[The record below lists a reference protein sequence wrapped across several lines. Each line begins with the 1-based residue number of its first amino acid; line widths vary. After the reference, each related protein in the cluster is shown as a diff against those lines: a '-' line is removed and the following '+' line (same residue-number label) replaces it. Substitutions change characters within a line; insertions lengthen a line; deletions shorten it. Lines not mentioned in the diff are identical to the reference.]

1 MIMRR
6 FIFKGLSLLALI
18 AFSIPVSAQGISQAT
33 ESYNNFV
40 RLLGDGSNATA
51 YQALYKSYE
60 ISVKL
65 LESDA
70 NDIQAKALLKTMYPY
85 LQNAAYFYSSQND
98 QQKTLLLAQ
107 SYVGLSVHPAM
118 QSENLPRNENYPIM
132 AKLAAFNT
140 WNNREYSKAIPY
152 LQAYISTGDMDKR
165 EDAYSCLGKALYNA
179 KEYTQAYYILSDG
192 LRLYPQNLSMLSSI
206 INTCMDSGNTADL
219 QKYLSMAL
227 TLRPSDEG
235 LLNTQGLL
243 YEKNKEYELAIDI
256 YQRIRQNKPQSLDVA
271 RHLSLDYYNAGVKY
285 LALSKSNVTK
295 SQAAE
300 YKQKANSYLKAAEPI
315 LQDVMAADPLSVKYA
330 CALATVYSSLGNQ
343 EKLQAINARI
353 SALGIAPVNNMSVPS
368 YIALSD
374 PEPVSTPT
382 PQSVQTTP
390 QPALVA
396 HHTSQ
401 PMEFQNPT
409 SPQLVAGNS
418 PKPTPASTPT
428 VSDVDINIPVNR
440 ANNENTFAVIIAN
453 EEYNKVE
460 NVAMANNDGK
470 IFAEY
475 CHKVLGLPKE
485 NIRRYFDATSL
496 DMTDAIDDIKRIA
509 SLSHGNLNVIFYYA
523 GHGIPDEGSKDAYL
537 LPVDANGQRTTGC
550 ISLNQLY
557 KDLESLN
564 AHCVAVFL
572 DACFSGA
579 NRGDG
584 MLASARGVAIKAK
597 PEEAKGNMV
606 IFSAATDAQT
616 AMPYKEQQHGLF
628 TYYLL
633 KKLQESKGDIT
644 LEQLGE
650 YLIDKVS
657 LRAQV
662 INQKPQTPTMSPSP
676 AFGDRWKTMKLIK

>member
-1 MIMRR
+1 MTR
-6 FIFKGLSLLALI
+6 FICYIFSLLAI
-18 AFSIPVSAQGISQAT
+18 IMPSVSIHGQTMTQAT

-40 RLLGDGSNATA
+40 RLLSNGSDAAA
-51 YQALYKSYE
+51 YQALYQSYE
-60 ISVKL
+60 TAMKVL
-65 LESDA
+65 TGQDD
-70 NDIQAKALLKTMYPY
+70 NVQARNLLKTIYPY
-85 LQNAAYFYSSQND
+85 LQNGAYFYSSQNN
-98 QQKTLLLAQ
+98 QQKTLQMAQ
-107 SYVGLSVHPAM
+107 AYVGLSVLPAM
-118 QSENLPRNENYPIM
+118 QGEGLSRNGNYVIM

-140 WNNREYSKAIPY
+140 WNNHEYAKAIPY
-152 LQAYISTGDMDKR
+152 MQAYLSTGDLDKR
-165 EDAYSCLGKALYNA
+165 EDAYSCLGKVLYNS
-179 KEYTQAYYILSDG
+179 KDYTQAYYILSEG

-219 QKYLSMAL
+219 QKYISMAL

-235 LLNTQGLL
+235 LLNAQGLL
-243 YEKNKEYELAIDI
+243 YEKNKQYEEAIGI
-256 YQRIRQNKPQSLDVA
+256 YLRIRTNKPQSLDVA

-285 LALSKSNVTK
+285 LAMSKQNVTK

-300 YKQKANSYLKAAEPI
+300 YKQKAFSYLKSAEPI
-315 LQDVMAADPLSVKYA
+315 LQDVMAAEPLSVKYA
-330 CALATVYSSLGNQ
+330 CALATVYSSIGDQ
-343 EKLQAINARI
+343 QKLQAINTKIA
-353 SALGIAPVNNMSVPS
+353 ALGIAPVNNLSMPT
-368 YIALSD
+368 YIALTD
-374 PEPVSTPT
+374 PDPVASPTQQPVQATPPPT
-382 PQSVQTTP
+382 LVAQQMP
-390 QPALVA
+390 QPV
-396 HHTSQ
+396 TQQSQ
-401 PMEFQNPT
+401 PQQPVKEKQE
-409 SPQLVAGNS
+409 
-418 PKPTPASTPT
+418 PAVPA
-428 VSDVDINIPVNR
+428 VSDVDVNIPVNQT
-440 ANNENTFAVIIAN
+440 NNENTYAVIIAN

-460 NVAMANNDGK
+460 NVSMANNDGK
-470 IFAEY
+470 MFAEY

-485 NIRRYFDATSL
+485 NIRRHFDATSL

-509 SLSHGNLNVIFYYA
+509 AYSHGNLNVIFYYA

-564 AHCVAVFL
+564 AQCVTVFL

-597 PEEAKGNMV
+597 LEEAKGNMV

-616 AMPYKEQQHGLF
+616 AMPYKEQHHGLF

-633 KKLQESKGDIT
+633 KKLQESKGNIT
-644 LEQLGE
+644 LEQLGQ

-662 INQKPQTPTMSPSP
+662 INQKPQTPTMVSSS
-676 AFGDRWKTMKLIK
+676 AFGDRWKTVKLIK

>member
-1 MIMRR
+1 MNR
-6 FIFKGLSLLALI
+6 FTYYILFLLAVI
-18 AFSIPVSAQGISQAT
+18 MPSAIQGQTMTQAT

-40 RLLGDGSNATA
+40 RLLGNGSDAAA
-51 YQALYKSYE
+51 YQALYQSYE
-60 ISVKL
+60 TSMNVL
-65 LESDA
+65 TGQA
-70 NDIQAKALLKTMYPY
+70 NNVQAKNLLKTIYPY
-85 LQNAAYFYSSQND
+85 LQNAAYFYSSQNN
-98 QQKTLLLAQ
+98 QQKTLQMAQ
-107 SYVGLSVHPAM
+107 AYVGLSVLPAM
-118 QSENLPRNENYPIM
+118 QGEGLPRNNNYAII

-140 WNNREYSKAIPY
+140 WNNREYTKAIPY
-152 LQAYISTGDMDKR
+152 LQAYLSTGDLDKR
-165 EDAYSCLGKALYNA
+165 EDAYCCLGKALYNA
-179 KEYTQAYYILSDG
+179 KDYTQAYYILSEG
-192 LRLYPQNLSMLSSI
+192 LRLYPQNLSMLESI
-206 INTCMDSGNTADL
+206 INTCMDGGNTADL

-235 LLNTQGLL
+235 LLNAQGLL
-243 YEKNKEYELAIDI
+243 YEKNKQYEEAIEI
-256 YQRIRQNKPQSLDVA
+256 YLRIRTNKPQSLDVA

-285 LALSKSNVTK
+285 LAMSKQNVTK
-295 SQAAE
+295 SQATE
-300 YKQKANSYLKAAEPI
+300 YKQKAFSYLKSAEPI
-315 LQDVMAADPLSVKYA
+315 LQDVMTAEPLSVKYA
-330 CALATVYSSLGNQ
+330 CALATVYSSIGDQ
-343 EKLQAINARI
+343 QKLQAINTKIA
-353 SALGIAPVNNMSVPS
+353 ALGIAPVNNLSVPT
-368 YIALSD
+368 YIALTD
-374 PEPVSTPT
+374 PEPVTSPVQQ
-382 PQSVQTTP
+382 PVQTTP
-390 QPALVA
+390 PPTLIAQQTPQPV
-396 HHTSQ
+396 TQQ
-401 PMEFQNPT
+401 PTNEK
-409 SPQLVAGNS
+409 
-418 PKPTPASTPT
+418 PKPTAPA
-428 VSDVDINIPVNR
+428 VSDVDVNIPVNR
-440 ANNENTFAVIIAN
+440 TDNENTYAVIIAN

-460 NVAMANNDGK
+460 NVSMANNDGK
-470 IFAEY
+470 MFAEY

-485 NIRRYFDATSL
+485 NIREHFDATSL

-509 SLSHGNLNVIFYYA
+509 AYSHGNLNVIFYYA

-557 KDLESLN
+557 KDMESLN
-564 AHCVAVFL
+564 AQCVTVFL

-644 LEQLGE
+644 LEQLGQ

-662 INQKPQTPTMSPSP
+662 INQKPQTPTMTPSP
-676 AFGDRWKTMKLIK
+676 AFGDRWKTIKLIK